1 MSLMQSE
8 YIYPKIGDRLS
19 PKEWAEVGK
28 PDIVEEAKKKV
39 AEVRAKEPTHIDP
52 ALDKLMREKYNIYVN

>member
-28 PDIVEEAKKKV
+28 PDIVEEAEKKV
-39 AEVRAKEPTHIDP
+39 AEVRAKELNSLIDP
-52 ALDKLMREKYNIYVN
+52 CSIN